1 MAVARNLNR
10 TRRGRAVRAGA
21 RAGGT
26 QRGGGSNTGFAAN
39 LGRLARRAATG
50 GGAGTVNAAR
60 GAVRTAASANR
71 RSRGSRGVGSGITG
85 GEG

>member
-10 TRRGRAVRAGA
+10 TRRGRNVRAGA
-21 RAGGT
+21 AAGGT
-26 QRGGGSNTGFAAN
+26 FRGPARNTGFAAN

-71 RSRGSRGVGSGITG
+71 ASRGSRGVGSGISG
-85 GEG
+85 GGG